1 MKEGMYTAVNK
12 VTLVI
17 CVFTTSILTRNT
29 LTTFFMLIIIEQW
42 FPSLNSFKCGFIA
55 LIYQLIY
62 NDLQNTQHFVKLLPT
77 VRDSKML

>member
-29 LTTFFMLIIIEQW
+29 LTTIEQ
-42 FPSLNSFKCGFIA
+42 
-55 LIYQLIY
+55 
-62 NDLQNTQHFVKLLPT
+62 
-77 VRDSKML
+77 